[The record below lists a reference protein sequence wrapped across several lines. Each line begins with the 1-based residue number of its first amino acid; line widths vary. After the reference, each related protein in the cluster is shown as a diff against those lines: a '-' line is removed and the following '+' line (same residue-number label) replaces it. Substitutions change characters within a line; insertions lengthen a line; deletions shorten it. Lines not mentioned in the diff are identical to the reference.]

1 MIQLYRDTPT
11 DVKPDVVVT
20 VEDDDLVKVLVGRVN
35 PQRVRVKILLKKVKN
50 TNASLIFKFNS
61 FS

>member
-1 MIQLYRDTPT
+1 LYRDTPT

>member
-35 PQRVRVKILLKKVKN
+35 PQRVRVKILLKKFKN